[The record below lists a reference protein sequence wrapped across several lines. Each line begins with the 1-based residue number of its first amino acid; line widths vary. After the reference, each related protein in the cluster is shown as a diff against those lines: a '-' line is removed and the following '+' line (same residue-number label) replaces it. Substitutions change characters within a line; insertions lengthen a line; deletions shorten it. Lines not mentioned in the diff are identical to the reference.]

1 MFRLRY
7 FTIVRNT
14 NEYKI
19 MGKGASLGQLYDVH
33 NEIKISKKHRL
44 GLRIYYGTS
53 VG

>member
-7 FTIVRNT
+7 FTIVCNN

-19 MGKGASLGQLYDVH
+19 MGEGASLGQLYDVH